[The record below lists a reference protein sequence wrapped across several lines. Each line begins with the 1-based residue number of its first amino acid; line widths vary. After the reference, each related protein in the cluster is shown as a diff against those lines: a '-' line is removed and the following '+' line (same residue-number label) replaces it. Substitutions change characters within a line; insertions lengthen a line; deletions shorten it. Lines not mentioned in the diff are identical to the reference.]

1 MLHTPGVPAKRS
13 EKELAVH
20 VLPVSGRKQGAT
32 RTGLASGANFGTCH
46 PIERRASSC
55 DELHAA
61 FMGTPSQNQVG
72 GQTPQQYPSL
82 LQVLEDGVTH
92 EVLHSGVQ
100 QPTPSSVSRTFE
112 DASLLLGL
120 NTNGGLSMSTLP
132 SFGAVHDEYQAPN
145 FGPVSM
151 AFPDFFEQ
159 VMMPGVEMSHHP
171 SIMPPDVSNFT
182 SDLDFNVG
190 DFDFSFLASGLTRP
204 PTAQGLPEFNHSSIE
219 TAETTQSNVG
229 LRSEAFKRSPW
240 SWNHWIPE
248 RSSHAFSGQD
258 VIDVRH
264 DRVDAVDQLTTPD
277 SVRLVHCDLRHAE
290 RDRMIRVV
298 TQVAHTRLT
307 MPSFPSLEL
316 LEDLIDVFLLQDS
329 SAIDSYI
336 HSATFASEK
345 ACTEL
350 LLAVVAAGARFVALA
365 PVWQMGLV
373 IQEVVR
379 IAIGE
384 LLEHDNKATRD
395 LQPLQVLLLVLDIG
409 VWSGFRRKTE
419 IAMSFLQP
427 PVTMLAWSNAFMKF
441 SYRDVVPLL
450 DDADDILADKWRA
463 WTEREAKKRLILHTF
478 LHDSQ
483 LALLYAK
490 NPLISPA
497 QLMMPLPACREL
509 WLAPNV
515 HARQNAY
522 IRLAPPS
529 QADTPAMMEFFGHN
543 ALLNQSVG
551 VFDNTLCMLV
561 ACHGLGHEIWQ
572 YRAHARLLSG
582 WKNTTYRRDR
592 RSDHMRLQRDL
603 LDDLTTMLAHCDL
616 QSTSAPEIMLTLQ
629 LLMMLLHV
637 DIEDVQTFSGKLGE
651 EEARRV
657 SPKILQWS
665 QNAESRVAVFHAG
678 QIFRV
683 ARTFEK
689 TRLRDFYAVALY
701 HAALTLW
708 VYGMITTSAARKSG
722 RQSPSVM
729 TPRLSNTSHQNVAQP
744 ARIPLDTADDRAARS
759 FQLLG
764 QGTPGVYNL
773 QSEFVPLPSSRGLMS
788 TAASILKANFPQS
801 TNGLP
806 PLIDNLA
813 NLMGE
818 IGKLSGHD

>member
-1 MLHTPGVPAKRS
+1 
-13 EKELAVH
+13 
-20 VLPVSGRKQGAT
+20 
-32 RTGLASGANFGTCH
+32 
-46 PIERRASSC
+46 
-55 DELHAA
+55 
-61 FMGTPSQNQVG
+61 MGTPSQNQVG

-82 LQVLEDGVTH
+82 LHALEDGVTH
-92 EVLHSGVQ
+92 DVLHNGVQ

-120 NTNGGLSMSTLP
+120 NTNGGLSMPNLP
-132 SFGAVHDEYQAPN
+132 PFGALHDEYQAPS
-145 FGPVSM
+145 FGPASM

-171 SIMPPDVSNFT
+171 SLMPPDVSNFT

-204 PTAQGLPEFNHSSIE
+204 PTAQGFPEYNHGSIGTVE
-219 TAETTQSNVG
+219 TQQS
-229 LRSEAFKRSPW
+229 
-240 SWNHWIPE
+240 
-248 RSSHAFSGQD
+248 D
-258 VIDVRH
+258 
-264 DRVDAVDQLTTPD
+264 
-277 SVRLVHCDLRHAE
+277 
-290 RDRMIRVV
+290 
-298 TQVAHTRLT
+298 
-307 MPSFPSLEL
+307 L

-336 HSATFASEK
+336 HSATFASDK
-345 ACTEL
+345 ICTEL

-395 LQPLQVLLLVLDIG
+395 LQPLQVILLVLDIG

-450 DDADDILADKWRA
+450 DDADDVLMDKWRA

-509 WLAPNV
+509 WLAPNA
-515 HARQNAY
+515 HAWQNAY

-543 ALLNQSVG
+543 AVLNQSVG
-551 VFDNTLCMLV
+551 VYDNTLCMLI

-582 WKNTTYRRDR
+582 WKNTTFRRDR

-616 QSTSAPEIMLTLQ
+616 QSTSAPEMMLTLQ

-657 SPKILQWS
+657 FPKIMQWS

-722 RQSPSVM
+722 RQSPSAM
-729 TPRLSNTSHQNVAQP
+729 TPRLSNTSHQSAALP

-773 QSEFVPLPSSRGLMS
+773 QSEFVPLPSSRGLMN

>member
-1 MLHTPGVPAKRS
+1 
-13 EKELAVH
+13 
-20 VLPVSGRKQGAT
+20 
-32 RTGLASGANFGTCH
+32 
-46 PIERRASSC
+46 
-55 DELHAA
+55 
-61 FMGTPSQNQVG
+61 MGTPSQNQVG

-82 LQVLEDGVTH
+82 LHALEDGVTH
-92 EVLHSGVQ
+92 DVLHNGIQ

-515 HARQNAY
+515 HAWQNAY

-529 QADTPAMMEFFGHN
+529 QADAPAMMEFFGHN

-551 VFDNTLCMLV
+551 VFDNTLC
-561 ACHGLGHEIWQ
+561 I
-572 YRAHARLLSG
+572 
-582 WKNTTYRRDR
+582 
-592 RSDHMRLQRDL
+592 SDHMRLQRDL
-603 LDDLTTMLAHCDL
+603 LDDLTTMLAHCDS